1 MSAPQKL
8 SVAVVGAGV
17 GASHV
22 AGYRAHPDRYRM
34 AAVCDLDIERAKK
47 VAGEGTGTK
56 AITDM
61 AELLADPQIDIID
74 VSLPPHLHFS
84 ATISALEAGKH
95 VVCEKPMTTSMA
107 DVDAVEA
114 AMKRTGKQVL
124 PVFQYRFGPGFQKL
138 LHLMEKGLA
147 GKPYSA
153 SLETHWKRGAAYYD
167 VPWRGT
173 WSGEQGGAI
182 VGHAIH
188 IHNLM
193 TRLLGPV
200 VEVGAFLDTKV
211 NPIETED
218 SGAIAMRTQSGAL
231 VTSSISLGSA
241 TDMSRIRIC
250 FEHLTAESGLDPYT
264 IGSGDWTFVTGEI
277 DRQASV
283 DAALAEVTGVVER
296 YEGLA
301 LHIHKALTG
310 EPDAGCATFDE
321 ARHSIE
327 LITAIYQAARTRT
340 IVPLPLDKSH
350 PLYTGWVP
358 KSGEAA

>member
-1 MSAPQKL
+1 MSDKPLL
-8 SVAVVGAGV
+8 SVAVIGAGV

-34 AAVCDLDIERAKK
+34 AAVCDLDIERARK
-47 VAGEGTGTK
+47 VAGEGTGTR
-56 AITDM
+56 AMTDM
-61 AELLADPQIDIID
+61 AELLADPEIDVID
-74 VSLPPHLHFS
+74 VSLPPHLHVS
-84 ATISALEAGKH
+84 ATIAALEAGKD

-107 DVDAVEA
+107 DVDKVEE
-114 AMKRTGKQVL
+114 AMRRTGKKVL
-124 PVFQYRFGPGFQKL
+124 PVFQYRFGPGYQKL
-138 LHLMEKGLA
+138 LHLMDKGLT
-147 GKPYSA
+147 GKPYIC

-188 IHNLM
+188 VHNLM

-200 VEVGAFLDTKV
+200 VEVAAFLDTKV

-218 SGAIAMRTQSGAL
+218 CGAISMRTQSGAL
-231 VTSSISLGSA
+231 VTSSITLGSA
-241 TDMSRIRIC
+241 TDMSRMRLC
-250 FEHLTAESGLDPYT
+250 FEKLSVESGLEPYT
-264 IGSGDWTFVTGEI
+264 IGGGNWTFTAV
-277 DRQASV
+277 DPVNQAGI

-301 LHIHKALTG
+301 LHIHMALTG
-310 EPDAGCATFDE
+310 EESAGCATFAE

-327 LITAIYQAARTRT
+327 LITAIYQAARNRT
-340 IVPLPLDKSH
+340 VVSLPLEKAH
-350 PLYTGWVP
+350 PLYGGWVP
-358 KSGEAA
+358 ELEGAA